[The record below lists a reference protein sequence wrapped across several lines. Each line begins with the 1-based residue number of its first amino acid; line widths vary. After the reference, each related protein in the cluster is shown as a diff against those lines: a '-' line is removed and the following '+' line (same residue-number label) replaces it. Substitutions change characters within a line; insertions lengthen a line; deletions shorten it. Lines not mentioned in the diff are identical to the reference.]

1 MLANPSG
8 LQTRAP
14 SEIAPRPSPFPVK
27 RLHTSYHNL
36 GSWKLVREPDHSAL
50 HIVYNAKPV
59 ILPAV
64 LVFVL
69 CGVFAA
75 HVAQLPIASGKA
87 FAVGILAITGILVP
101 AGMGFYAF
109 TETGKK
115 PLLTYRP
122 TDDLLIVRD
131 PALEIQGAYQRVS
144 FSSEHFLDGGA
155 HYFEFNIV
163 VDGERRKFLSS
174 NANRFKRLARD
185 LNEMGFYVS
194 EQTLKA

>member
-1 MLANPSG
+1 M
-8 LQTRAP
+8 
-14 SEIAPRPSPFPVK
+14 K

-69 CGVFAA
+69 CGAFAA

-87 FAVGILAITGILVP
+87 LAVGILAATGILVP
-101 AGMGFYAF
+101 AYMAYYSI
-109 TETGKK
+109 TEAGKK

-122 TDDLLIVRD
+122 TEDLLIVRD

-144 FSSEHFLDGGA
+144 FSSEHFIEGE

-163 VDGERRKFLSS
+163 IDGERRKFLSA
-174 NANRFKRLARD
+174 NANRFKRLIRD
-185 LNEMGFYVS
+185 LNAMGFYVS
-194 EQTLKA
+194 ERTIKA